1 MGFTLKESILV
12 ISGYQAGGLL
22 YLKRIRMENFKT
34 FRKKVE
40 IPIFKGFT
48 GITGPNGSGKSNIAD
63 AILFVR
69 GPRSSKMVR
78 AKRLQD
84 LIFHGNDRWKA
95 AKQCRVTLV
104 FDNQDRTIPRDN
116 DEVELTRVIK
126 ISTSDPDQTLS
137 YFYVNG
143 KSSSQGEFENI
154 LSHAHLSAEGYNIV
168 MQGHINEF
176 ISKTPVKVREEID
189 DIAGIKRYDDEI
201 QVAINKRNRAETNME
216 NIRWRLE
223 FFKDRL
229 KELKK
234 EKEEAEKYR
243 EAQNNINISKSTLYH
258 VQKEGVEGEID
269 SYNRAITRANERK
282 VELGAEIGKIESIG
296 LELDREMKDVSAQ
309 IDEITGEEG
318 RKLKEKLDDAK
329 LELMRARDIIETA
342 QDVISE
348 LGNEDRVRGEE
359 IKDIVKKKAR
369 LEKEI
374 EGSAAKVRK
383 VGSKL
388 EGQRKEVKE
397 LEKELDSSDDELFNM
412 RRRIT
417 LISKE
422 LEMKRDLLSEKVLE
436 RDRARAQLEVK
447 GSSLSDIQ
455 QMISTLRYEIEEL
468 EGDLRE
474 ARKSAEEVDVKKL
487 QKNYMDAR
495 GEEKHLISKT
505 KELEREITRLNR
517 LYTTM
522 KMEVETSEKLKKG
535 VSMAVDEILTARDRG
550 EIRGIYGT
558 IGELGDVPKEY
569 EAALEVAAGGRI
581 SAVVVDND
589 SVASSCIERL
599 KSRKAGRVTFL
610 PLNKLSTRRPGAR
623 ALTIKDDP
631 SVKGFAV
638 DLISY
643 DPVYEAAFQWVF
655 SDTLIVNDL
664 ASLRKLMGGVR
675 LVTLDGEIAGAGGD
689 ITGGSLSD
697 KRGRK
702 GFGSRSKGDLQNV
715 SDELQEKTAESDSLT
730 ARLNQVREEVNDL
743 EARIRSITSE
753 QAQGQGRIKGLK
765 ETLETSRDQLDER
778 SGEEKERVAEIE
790 ELSRGIEALDEE
802 IEQLEGVVR
811 DRIKDRDELTE
822 ELDKHTPRAIRD
834 SLKELRSSLDSLGLE
849 KANIMEKTH
858 EDGAQLTLFH
868 ERAEGLKKRVLE
880 IARSIEASS
889 SEEKSAK
896 VREERSRKEVRALE
910 TVLGS
915 ISEKTKKFYDR
926 LNELNRKAERNLAN
940 RENARKDA
948 MSQDSIMITQRTNIR
963 TAEDRLAEI
972 LGMLQRFQDID
983 IGDPPYDNERDLMR
997 NVRQLESI
1005 LENAG
1010 NVNLRA
1016 LEEYEEKHAK
1026 KQEIGEELR
1035 ALEKEKLELDK
1046 IIDEING
1053 KRTEEF
1059 VKAYEGIDEN
1069 FRKIYSH
1076 ISGEGEAYFELE
1088 NPEDPLSG
1096 GLIIRVKPPG
1106 KKMTRL
1112 ESLSGGE
1119 KSLTSMAFI
1128 FSIQAWDPSPFYLL
1142 DEVDQNLDA
1151 VNAEIVA
1158 KMVRE
1163 NSEFAQFVM
1172 ISLRKISL
1180 KEAHHLYG
1188 VTIQNGDSV
1197 VLGQVDLK
1205 EVDAYEKASK
1215 AAKRKE
1221 KEKGKVHKGGRT

>member
-1 MGFTLKESILV
+1 MGFTLKGIILEKV
-12 ISGYQAGGLL
+12 GYPAGGQL
-22 YLKRIRMENFKT
+22 YLKRIKMENFKT

-63 AILFVR
+63 AILFVL

-143 KSSSQGEFENI
+143 KSSSQNEFENI

-176 ISKTPVKVREEID
+176 ISKTPMKVREEID

-201 QVAINKRNRAETNME
+201 QVAINKRNKAETNME
-216 NIRWRLE
+216 NIRWRLD

-229 KELKK
+229 RELKK

-243 EAQNNINISKSTLYH
+243 EAQNKINVSKSTLFH

-269 SYNRAITRANERK
+269 SYNRAITKANERK
-282 VELGAEIGKIESIG
+282 LELRTDIGKIESIG
-296 LELDREMKDVSAQ
+296 LELDREMKEVGAR

-318 RKLKEKLDDAK
+318 KKLKEKLDEAK

-342 QDVISE
+342 QDIISE
-348 LGNEDRVRGEE
+348 LGNEESVRSEE
-359 IKDIVKKKAR
+359 IKDIVKKEAR
-369 LEKEI
+369 LAKEI
-374 EGSAAKVRK
+374 EGSVAKVKK
-383 VGSKL
+383 VESKL
-388 EGQRKEVKE
+388 EKQRRKVKE
-397 LEKELDSSDDELFNM
+397 LEKEQDSSDDELFNL

-422 LEMKRDLLSEKVLE
+422 LEKKRDLLSERVLE

-447 GSSLSDIQ
+447 GTSLSDIQ

-468 EGDLRE
+468 EGDLKE
-474 ARKSAEEVDVKKL
+474 AKKSAQEVDVKKL
-487 QKNYMDAR
+487 QKDYMDAR
-495 GEEKHLISKT
+495 EEEKHLIIKT
-505 KELEREITRLNR
+505 KELEREVTRLNR
-517 LYTTM
+517 LYTTL

-558 IGELGDVPKEY
+558 IGELGDVPEEY

-599 KSRKAGRVTFL
+599 KAKRAGRVTFL

-623 ALTIKDDP
+623 SLTIKDDP
-631 SVKGFAV
+631 SVRGFAV

-655 SDTLIVNDL
+655 SDTLIVDNL

-689 ITGGSLSD
+689 ITGGSLSG

-702 GFGSRSKGDLQNV
+702 GFGSKSRGDLQNV

-730 ARLNQVREEVNDL
+730 TRLNQVREEVNDL

-753 QAQGQGRIKGLK
+753 QTQGQGRIKGLE
-765 ETLETSRDQLDER
+765 ETLETSREQLGER
-778 SGEEKERVAEIE
+778 SGEEKERVKEIE
-790 ELSRGIEALDEE
+790 DLSKGVKALDEE
-802 IEQLEGVVR
+802 IEQVEGVVR
-811 DRIKDRDELTE
+811 DRKKERDELTE
-822 ELDKHTPRAIRD
+822 ELDKHTPKAIRD
-834 SLKELRSSLDSLGLE
+834 TLKELRSSLDSLGLE
-849 KANIMEKTH
+849 KANITEKTH
-858 EDGAQLTLFH
+858 EDRAQLTLFS
-868 ERAEGLKKRVLE
+868 ERSEGLKKRVLE
-880 IARSIEASS
+880 IARSVEASS

-896 VREERSRKEVRALE
+896 VREERSQKEVKALE

-915 ISEKTKKFYDR
+915 ISEKTKGLYDR
-926 LNELNRKAERNLAN
+926 LSELNRKAERNLAN
-940 RENARKDA
+940 KENARKDA
-948 MSQDSIMITQRTNIR
+948 MSQESIIITQRTNIR

-972 LGMLQRFQDID
+972 LGMLQRFQGID
-983 IGDPPYDNERDLMR
+983 IGDPPYDSERDLLR

-1026 KQEIGEELR
+1026 KQEIGEELK

-1053 KRTEEF
+1053 KRKEEF
-1059 VKAYEGIDEN
+1059 IKAYEGIDEN
-1069 FRKIYSH
+1069 FRKIYAH

-1088 NPEDPLSG
+1088 RPEDPLSG
-1096 GLIIRVKPPG
+1096 GLIIHVKPPG

-1112 ESLSGGE
+1112 EALSGGE

-1151 VNAEIVA
+1151 VNAEIIA
-1158 KMVRE
+1158 KMVKE

-1205 EVDAYEKASK
+1205 EVDAYEKASR

-1221 KEKGKVHKGGRT
+1221 KEKAKVQKGGRT

>member
-1 MGFTLKESILV
+1 MH
-12 ISGYQAGGLL
+12 
-22 YLKRIRMENFKT
+22 LKRIKMENFKT

-63 AILFVR
+63 AILFVL

-95 AKQCRVTLV
+95 AKQCRVTLA
-104 FDNQDRTIPRDN
+104 FDNQDRTIPIDN

-126 ISTSDPDQTLS
+126 ISASDPDQTLS

-154 LSHAHLSAEGYNIV
+154 LAHAHLSAEGYNIV
-168 MQGHINEF
+168 LQGHINEF
-176 ISKTPVKVREEID
+176 ISKTPMKVREEID

-201 QVAINKRNRAETNME
+201 QVAINKRNKAETNME
-216 NIRWRLE
+216 NIRWRLD

-229 KELKK
+229 RELKK

-243 EAQNNINISKSTLYH
+243 EAQNKINISKATLYH
-258 VQKEGVEGEID
+258 VQKEGVEGEIE

-282 VELGAEIGKIESIG
+282 VELRGDIGKIEAIG
-296 LELDREMKDVSAQ
+296 LELDKEMNEVGAE

-318 RKLKEKLDDAK
+318 KKLKEKLDEAK

-342 QDVISE
+342 QDAISE
-348 LGNEDRVRGEE
+348 LGNEDRVRSEE
-359 IKDIVKKKAR
+359 IKDIVKKETR
-369 LEKEI
+369 LGKEI
-374 EGSAAKVRK
+374 EGSGAKLRK
-383 VGSKL
+383 VEAKL
-388 EGQRKEVKE
+388 EGQREEVKR
-397 LEKELDSSDDELFNM
+397 LESELDSSDDELLNL

-422 LEMKRDLLSEKVLE
+422 LEKKRDLLSEKVLE

-447 GSSLSDIQ
+447 SSSLSDIQ
-455 QMISTLRYEIEEL
+455 QMISTLRYEIEDL
-468 EGDLRE
+468 KGDLKE

-495 GEEKHLISKT
+495 EEERHLIAKT
-505 KELEREITRLNR
+505 KELEKEITRLNR

-535 VSMAVDEILTARDRG
+535 VSMAVDEILTARDKG

-558 IGELGDVPKEY
+558 IGELGDVPDEY
-569 EAALEVAAGGRI
+569 ETALEVAAGGRI

-599 KSRKAGRVTFL
+599 KAKRAGRVTFL

-623 ALTIKDDP
+623 SLTTKADP
-631 SVKGFAV
+631 SVRGFAV

-643 DPVYEAAFQWVF
+643 DPMYEAAFQWVF
-655 SDTLIVNDL
+655 SDTLIVNNL

-689 ITGGSLSD
+689 ITGGSLSG

-702 GFGSRSKGDLQNV
+702 GFGSKSRGDLQNI
-715 SDELQEKTAESDSLT
+715 SDELQERTAESDSLT
-730 ARLNQVREEVNDL
+730 TRLNQVREEVNDL

-753 QAQGQGRIKGLK
+753 QTQGQGRITNLE
-765 ETLETSRDQLDER
+765 ETLGTSGEQLKER
-778 SGEEKERVAEIE
+778 SGEERERVKEIE
-790 ELSRGIEALDEE
+790 GLSKGIKALDKE
-802 IEQLEGVVR
+802 IDQLEGFIK
-811 DRIKDRDELTE
+811 DRIKDRDGLTE
-822 ELDKHTPRAIRD
+822 ELDKHTPRAIRE
-834 SLKELRSSLDSLGLE
+834 SLKKLRSSLDSLGLE
-849 KANIMEKTH
+849 RTNIMEKTH
-858 EDGAQLTLFH
+858 EDRAQLTLFS
-868 ERAEGLKKRVLE
+868 ERSGGLKKRVLE
-880 IARSIEASS
+880 IAKSIEASS
-889 SEEKSAK
+889 SEERSAK
-896 VREERSRKEVRALE
+896 VREERSQKEVKALE

-915 ISEKTKKFYDR
+915 ISEKTKDLYDR
-926 LNELNRKAERNLAN
+926 LNELNRKAERNIAN
-940 RENARKDA
+940 KENARKDVMA
-948 MSQDSIMITQRTNIR
+948 QDSIMITQRTNIR
-963 TAEDRLAEI
+963 TAEDRLAET

-983 IGDPPYDNERDLMR
+983 IGGPPYDNERDLLR

-1005 LENAG
+1005 LENSG

-1016 LEEYEEKHAK
+1016 LEEYEEKQVK
-1026 KQEIGEELR
+1026 RQEIGEELK
-1035 ALEKEKLELDK
+1035 ALEREKLELDK

-1053 KRTEEF
+1053 KRKEEF
-1059 VKAYEGIDEN
+1059 IKAYEGIDEN
-1069 FRKIYSH
+1069 FRKIYAH

-1088 NPEDPLSG
+1088 NPQDPLSG

-1112 ESLSGGE
+1112 EALSGGE

-1163 NSEFAQFVM
+1163 NSQFAQFVL

-1180 KEAHHLYG
+1180 KEAQHLYG
-1188 VTIQNGDSV
+1188 VTLQNGDSV

-1215 AAKRKE
+1215 AARRKE
-1221 KEKGKVHKGGRT
+1221 KEKTKVKKGGGTR